1 MVKSSVKTNDLR
13 SVITVRIVAAM
24 GTQLTFARA
33 QTVGFFDYEDVPI
46 SPSEVRVRTLF
57 SGISTGTE
65 MTAYRG
71 TSPHLT
77 KHWDAES
84 RLFQD
89 GGDAPAFPVEVV
101 GYEEVGEIV
110 ETGADVADV
119 AVGDRVWGTW
129 GHRTTAVLD
138 GAYASARRLSDTADP
153 RVGIFSHI
161 GAVALNAV
169 LDADIH
175 VGETVVV
182 FGLGVPGQLAAQ
194 FARLN
199 GARVVVVDGIAARR
213 ELAGRLGAEV
223 VLDPTEDQVAERV
236 RELTGG
242 RGADVAI
249 EFTGNHRALQT
260 AIRTVAYNS
269 RVCVAG
275 FFVGEA
281 SGLALGEEFHHNRVQ
296 LVSSQISGS
305 APRLQHRWDRLR
317 LNTTA
322 INLAAKG
329 TLDPLSLITHT
340 IPFAEAAHAY
350 QLIDERPADA
360 LQVVL
365 EMPAAVAA

>member
-1 MVKSSVKTNDLR
+1 MA
-13 SVITVRIVAAM
+13 IVATTM
-24 GTQLTFARA
+24 GTQLTFPRA
-33 QTVGFFDYEDVPI
+33 LEVGYLDYEDAPLG
-46 SPSEVRVRTLF
+46 PGDVRVRTLF
-57 SGISTGTE
+57 SGISAGTE
-65 MTAYRG
+65 LTSYRG

-77 KHWDAES
+77 KHWNAAS
-84 RLFQD
+84 RLFED
-89 GGDAPAFPVEVV
+89 GGETPSFPVEVV

-110 ETGADVADV
+110 ELGSEVQDA

-129 GHRTTAVLD
+129 GHRTGAVLD
-138 GAYASARRLSDTADP
+138 GAYAAARRLSPGDDP
-153 RVGIFSHI
+153 RIGIFSHI

-199 GARVVVVDGIAARR
+199 GATVVAVDGIPARR
-213 ELAGRLGAEV
+213 ELATRLGAHV
-223 VLDPTEDQVAERV
+223 VLDATDPVAERL
-236 RELTGG
+236 RELTSG

-260 AIRTVAYNS
+260 AIRSVAYNS
-269 RVCVAG
+269 RVVVAG
-275 FFVGEA
+275 FFVGDA
-281 SGLALGEEFHHNRVQ
+281 TGLALGEEFHHNRIT

-305 APRLQHRWDRLR
+305 APHLQHRWDRLR

-322 INLAAKG
+322 IGLAAEG
-329 TLDPLSLITHT
+329 RLDPVSLITHT
-340 IPFAEAAHAY
+340 VPFAEAADAY
-350 QLIDERPADA
+350 RLLDQTPADA

-365 EMPAAVAA
+365 EMPGA